1 MRTIILVTLLLFG
14 DLFAQECLIDGKN
27 MYSIG
32 SSEFVNGELLSL
44 FRCDEGHQMWLTN
57 YDEENTQKNIS
68 KKTVDIVQLDP
79 LVVSGTV
86 SLLAASIEP
95 ENTTLKIIQ
104 ETLPPMPITKTE
116 KVLKIESASTN
127 YTNDINIKKFGV
139 ETLLHKKIESDRVF
153 AEAIEEEK
161 NELLYIMKTQK
172 RLFDIAERS
181 NLKFRPLENPIKFYI
196 YTVFSVILISSL

>member
-1 MRTIILVTLLLFG
+1 MLLCG
-14 DLFAQECLIDGKN
+14 DLFAQDCLIDGKD
-27 MYSIG
+27 MYSVG
-32 SSEFVNGELLSL
+32 SSEIVNGELLAL
-44 FRCDEGHQMWLTN
+44 FRCDDGHQMWLTN
-57 YDEENTQKNIS
+57 YDDENTRKNVA
-68 KKTVDIVQLDP
+68 KKTVDTVELDQV
-79 LVVSGTV
+79 VVSSTV
-86 SLLAASIEP
+86 SLLATAIDLEDS
-95 ENTTLKIIQ
+95 TLINKVESLPIPVTKK
-104 ETLPPMPITKTE
+104 ET
-116 KVLKIESASTN
+116 VLKIGSSSAN
-127 YTNDINIKKFGV
+127 YSNDINIKKFGV

>member
-1 MRTIILVTLLLFG
+1 MICSN
-14 DLFAQECLIDGKN
+14 LFAQECLIDGKN

-32 SSEFVNGELLSL
+32 SSEIVNGELLSL

-57 YDEENTQKNIS
+57 YDEENTQKYIS
-68 KKTVDIVQLDP
+68 KNIVDIVQLDS
-79 LVVSGTV
+79 LAVYGTV
-86 SLLAASIEP
+86 SLVTEAIEP
-95 ENTTLKIIQ
+95 ENTTMKSTE
-104 ETLPPMPITKTE
+104 ETIHPIPITKTE
-116 KVLKIESASTN
+116 KVLKLGSASTN

-181 NLKFRPLENPIKFYI
+181 NLKFRPFEDPIKLSI
-196 YTVFSVILISSL
+196 YLALSAILFLSL